1 MSLRCSFSCWALS
14 SWSILGTAFL
24 YTSEEGSIG
33 LFSPGSSSMLYS
45 LAIGRIKM
53 WCWERIY
60 NIHSKSNYICFNYNL
75 FRIWMIAC
83 FFTLEDIC
91 IYMYNSN
98 ILNKNLKRRQLNTHS
113 VEGLLPGLLMYFCP
127 LISIGAVG
135 GTNKVTACRL
145 TSRTNQT
152 NHTNNANNNNQLYT
166 PTKKPS
172 AQPNLSKH
180 GQCPPHIPSP
190 GRPSGSF
197 L

>member
-1 MSLRCSFSCWALS
+1 
-14 SWSILGTAFL
+14 
-24 YTSEEGSIG
+24 
-33 LFSPGSSSMLYS
+33 
-45 LAIGRIKM
+45 
-53 WCWERIY
+53 
-60 NIHSKSNYICFNYNL
+60 
-75 FRIWMIAC
+75 MIAC

-91 IYMYNSN
+91 TYMYNSN

-135 GTNKVTACRL
+135 GTNKVTACCL
-145 TSRTNQT
+145 ISRTNQT

-197 L
+197 LQIGSLRISFKTQKSQLNFVERQFENSTSSWLFTHRIATMSVPDSHHITSPSHHIS